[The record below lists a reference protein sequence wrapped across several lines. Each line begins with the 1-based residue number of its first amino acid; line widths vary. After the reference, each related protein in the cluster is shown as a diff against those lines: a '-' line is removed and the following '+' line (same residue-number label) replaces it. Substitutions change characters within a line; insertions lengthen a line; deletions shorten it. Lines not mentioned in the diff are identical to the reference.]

1 MIDPITKPF
10 PHNILRREIVEYPE
24 DVVKEYED
32 YNAEE
37 AWVYSI
43 TASVEEIIKK
53 YGVEF
58 FIDKL
63 PRYSKIALI
72 AWKQKNATTSGCNGS
87 GD

>member
-1 MIDPITKPF
+1 M
-10 PHNILRREIVEYPE
+10 EYPE

-37 AWVYSI
+37 AWVYGT

-58 FIDKL
+58 FINKL

-72 AWKQKNATTSGCNGS
+72 AWKQKNATTSGCNRT

>member
-1 MIDPITKPF
+1 MSKMKESLND
-10 PHNILRREIVEYPE
+10 YPE
-24 DVVKEYED
+24 DVDKEYED

-37 AWVYSI
+37 AWVYGT

-58 FIDKL
+58 FINKL

-72 AWKQKNATTSGCNGS
+72 SWKQKNATTSGCDRS